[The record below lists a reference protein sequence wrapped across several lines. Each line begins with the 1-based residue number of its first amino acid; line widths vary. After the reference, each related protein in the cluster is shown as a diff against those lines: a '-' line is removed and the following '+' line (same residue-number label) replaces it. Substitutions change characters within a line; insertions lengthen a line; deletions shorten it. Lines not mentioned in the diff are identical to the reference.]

1 MGSSTLSSPSP
12 SKPPP
17 IWWSQGI
24 IFISIHVAA
33 IAGVCYFPPS
43 VVSWWNL
50 VLMFVL
56 WRAAV
61 FGVTIGYHRL
71 YSHRAFRASF
81 GLRVVLAAMGA
92 AAFQG
97 SIKGYASSSSSYDLV
112 HDPYPATRG
121 MLFSH
126 MGWIFFNPTFEK
138 MKLVDKEDLDNDSV
152 VRLQHR
158 YYVPLALFIGFVLPS
173 SLGLLWGEPLQ
184 AFIWG
189 GLVSKLFIWHS
200 ILLLNSLA
208 HWNGHQPYSDE
219 DTSRGNL
226 IVAVLTGGEGSH
238 NFVMLGASSLEAANI
253 LIAPLHTTPSAKWVL
268 RCCYWHLVSHISLS
282 LHTFPHDFRS
292 GPTLFSWDPSKWF
305 IYILH
310 YCGLITGL
318 RRAREKDVNEA
329 RSYMTYKETYGVP
342 PPEDSEEED
351 FEFSSVDHSGT
362 QSDGDS
368 ASSHDEE
375 ASGSG
380 SASGSS
386 SRSSGSS
393 TSTMRTRSSNG
404 RGKWPMW
411 TMKDVEEYVD
421 AKQGRCVLV
430 IGEWVVDA
438 TSYLGEH
445 PGGGALLRKYAFKKA
460 NPGSGSDSKLNP
472 ESQWPDS
479 TWAFEGGLNNHSR
492 TAVRRMKDFRLG
504 RYHTKTAA
512 PDEN

>member
-1 MGSSTLSSPSP
+1 MDSSTLSTSSP
-12 SKPPP
+12 SKPPQV
-17 IWWSQGI
+17 WWTNA
-24 IFISIHVAA
+24 IFFIYVHVAA
-33 IAGVCYFPPS
+33 VAGIYYFPPS

-50 VLMFVL
+50 VLMFAL
-56 WRAAV
+56 WRASV
-61 FGVTIGYHRL
+61 FGITIGYHRL

-81 GLRVVLAAMGA
+81 GLRVVLAAMGSA
-92 AAFQG
+92 GFQG
-97 SIKGYASSSSSYDLV
+97 SIKFFVVVVSASSPPSYDLV
-112 HDPYPATRG
+112 HDPYAATRG
-121 MLFSH
+121 LLFSH
-126 MGWIFFNPTFEK
+126 MGWIFFKPTYEK
-138 MKLVDKEDLDNDSV
+138 MESVDREDLDNDLV

-158 YYVPLALFIGFVLPS
+158 YYVPLALFFGFVLPS

-200 ILLLNSLA
+200 TFLVNSLA
-208 HWNGHQPYSDE
+208 HWDGLQPYSDE

-226 IVAVLTGGEGSH
+226 ILAVLTGGEGSH
-238 NFVMLGASSLEAANI
+238 NFVMLSASSLEAANI
-253 LIAPLHTTPSAKWVL
+253 LIAPLHTIPP
-268 RCCYWHLVSHISLS
+268 
-282 LHTFPHDFRS
+282 HTFPHDFRS
-292 GPTLFSWDPSKWF
+292 GPSPLSWDPSKWF

-342 PPEDSEEED
+342 PPEDSDDED
-351 FEFSSVDHSGT
+351 FGFSSVDDSGT

-368 ASSHDEE
+368 SSSHDGES
-375 ASGSG
+375 SGSG
-380 SASGSS
+380 SGSS
-386 SRSSGSS
+386 SSS

-404 RGKWPMW
+404 RGKWQMW

-421 AKQGRCVLV
+421 AKQGRCVLL

-445 PGGGALLRKYAFKKA
+445 PGGAVLLRKYAFKKA
-460 NPGSGSDSKLNP
+460 NLGSDMDSKLNP

-492 TAVRRMKDFRLG
+492 AAVRRMKEFRLG
-504 RYHTKTAA
+504 RYYTKTAA
-512 PDEN
+512 PDED